1 MYYIIG
7 CKYVFYIPYVR
18 ESFRDRKNA
27 RVYFGQVTETG
38 EISTLVFAERTGH
51 PQRSKICERCF
62 VMCSLV
68 R

>member
-7 CKYVFYIPYVR
+7 CKYVFHIPYVR

-38 EISTLVFAERTGH
+38 EIGIIKFSF
-51 PQRSKICERCF
+51 
-62 VMCSLV
+62 
-68 R
+68 